1 MVNVYILLLEH
12 KKFYI
17 GKTTNPKFRIEQH
30 FAANGSSWTKKYKP
44 VSVVEVIP
52 DCDEYDEDKHTIK
65 YMEKYG
71 INVRGGSFCEN
82 NNIKEDD
89 EDYIGIGGPIDIFD
103 PTGRG
108 ISGDY

>member
-1 MVNVYILLLEH
+1 
-12 KKFYI
+12 
-17 GKTTNPKFRIEQH
+17 
-30 FAANGSSWTKKYKP
+30 
-44 VSVVEVIP
+44 
-52 DCDEYDEDKHTIK
+52 
-65 YMEKYG
+65 MEKYG
-71 INVRGGSFCEN
+71 INNVRGGSFCEN